1 MFIAPS
7 IASPRR
13 SALRGAR
20 GQTVASKTEARDVD
34 PLDVLV
40 PGDYPQTEQELAYF
54 PRPVLRLLAD
64 SGVRVAIL
72 QDGKTLADSPALR
85 TLETCE
91 YAAERKVVNTQVSEV
106 LGQVFEK
113 GVDSLDAVGVGNRK
127 ADS

>member
-7 IASPRR
+7 IASSQR
-13 SALRGAR
+13 SAVPSAR
-20 GQTVASKTEARDVD
+20 GQTVGLKTEALGVD

-40 PGDYPQTEQELAYF
+40 PGDYPQTEQDPASF

-64 SGVRVAIL
+64 AGVRVAIL
-72 QDGKTLADSPALR
+72 EDGKTLADSPALR

-113 GVDSLDAVGVGNRK
+113 GVDSLDSVGVGNRK